1 MILTGLATG
10 ALLGFV
16 LQRGRFCITGAFRD
30 VWLSGSTRW
39 LTAFGVVIALH
50 AIGYTALSALGVVN
64 APVDPL
70 PLGAAVVG
78 GLIFGV
84 GIVAAGGCAT
94 GTYYRAGEG
103 LVGSWFALIFF
114 ALSAGAMKYGP
125 LAGFT
130 TWSREQTVGATTI
143 DASLGLPAW
152 VVVGVLSVGVGLA
165 VRHHLRADAAR
176 PRVAGLPARRSGVA
190 HLLTEMRWH
199 PFATAA
205 VVAGIALV
213 AWPLS
218 TAAGRVGSLGITTP
232 SAKLGNYLTTGD
244 LTMVDW
250 SVMLVLGILAGSL
263 VAALASGEFRVR
275 VPDSTTTLRAIGGGV
290 LMGVGASLAGG
301 CTVGHGM
308 VATAQLSWE
317 GWIATGAMLLGAG
330 LGVRW
335 FIRTRDGREAVAGSS
350 PRPTLTPVD
359 TAEGA
364 GADAEPA
371 PQRTRPAPVLTKVSD

>member
-1 MILTGLATG
+1 MILTGLVTG

-50 AIGYTALSALGVVN
+50 AIGYTVLSALGVVN

-84 GIVAAGGCAT
+84 GIIAAGGCAT

-130 TWSREQTVGATTI
+130 TWSRDQTVGATTI

-176 PRVAGLPARRSGVA
+176 PRTAGLPARRSGVA
-190 HLLTEMRWH
+190 HLLTEKRWH

-205 VVAGIALV
+205 VVAGIALA

-371 PQRTRPAPVLTKVSD
+371 PQRTRPAPVLTKVGD

>member
-1 MILTGLATG
+1 M
-10 ALLGFV
+10 
-16 LQRGRFCITGAFRD
+16 
-30 VWLSGSTRW
+30 
-39 LTAFGVVIALH
+39 
-50 AIGYTALSALGVVN
+50 
-64 APVDPL
+64 
-70 PLGAAVVG
+70 
-78 GLIFGV
+78 
-84 GIVAAGGCAT
+84 
-94 GTYYRAGEG
+94 
-103 LVGSWFALIFF
+103 
-114 ALSAGAMKYGP
+114 
-125 LAGFT
+125 
-130 TWSREQTVGATTI
+130 
-143 DASLGLPAW
+143 
-152 VVVGVLSVGVGLA
+152 
-165 VRHHLRADAAR
+165 
-176 PRVAGLPARRSGVA
+176 
-190 HLLTEMRWH
+190 
-199 PFATAA
+199 
-205 VVAGIALV
+205 
-213 AWPLS
+213 
-218 TAAGRVGSLGITTP
+218 GSLGITTP

>member
-1 MILTGLATG
+1 MILTGLVTG

-50 AIGYTALSALGVVN
+50 AIGYTVLSALGVVN

-84 GIVAAGGCAT
+84 GIIAAGGCAT

-130 TWSREQTVGATTI
+130 TWSRDQTVGATTI

-176 PRVAGLPARRSGVA
+176 PRAAGLPARRSGVA
-190 HLLTEMRWH
+190 HLLTEKRWH

-205 VVAGIALV
+205 VVAGIALA

-371 PQRTRPAPVLTKVSD
+371 PQRTRPAPVLTKVGD

>member
-1 MILTGLATG
+1 MILTGLVTG

-84 GIVAAGGCAT
+84 GIIAAGGCAT

-103 LVGSWFALIFF
+103 LVGSWFALIFY

-130 TWSREQTVGATTI
+130 TWSRDQTVGATTI

-176 PRVAGLPARRSGVA
+176 PRTAGLPARRSGVA
-190 HLLTEMRWH
+190 HLLTEKRWH

-205 VVAGIALV
+205 VVAGIALA

-371 PQRTRPAPVLTKVSD
+371 PQRTRPAPVLTKVGD

>member
-114 ALSAGAMKYGP
+114 ALSAGVMKYGP

-176 PRVAGLPARRSGVA
+176 PRAAGLPARRSGVA

-205 VVAGIALV
+205 VVAGIALA

-371 PQRTRPAPVLTKVSD
+371 PQRTRPAPVLTKVGD